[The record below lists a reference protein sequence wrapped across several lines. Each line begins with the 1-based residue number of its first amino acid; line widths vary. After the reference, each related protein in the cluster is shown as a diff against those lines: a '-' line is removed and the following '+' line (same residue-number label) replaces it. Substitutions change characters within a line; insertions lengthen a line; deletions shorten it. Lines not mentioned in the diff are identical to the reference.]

1 MMQLLKTNLEEVL
14 LDGQLSL
21 QLSEVGMRESILLKT
36 NLEEVLLDGQ
46 LSLQLSEVAV
56 HEGSVFGAQ
65 LRIVRVLL
73 VDVSNSLT
81 KNMAIKKNRL
91 HAFKFLGGILICN
104 N

>member
-1 MMQLLKTNLEEVL
+1 M
-14 LDGQLSL
+14 L
-21 QLSEVGMRESILLKT
+21 QLLKT

-65 LRIVRVLL
+65 LRIVGVLL

-81 KNMAIKKNRL
+81 NNIANQEKPFTLLMKT
-91 HAFKFLGGILICN
+91 FFLGGILI
-104 N
+104 

>member
-1 MMQLLKTNLEEVL
+1 LLQLLKTKTNLEEVL
-14 LDGQLSL
+14 LDGQLPL
-21 QLSEVGMRESILLKT
+21 QLSEVGVHEDILCPQLGLVMQLLKS

-81 KNMAIKKNRL
+81 INMTNQEKS
-91 HAFKFLGGILICN
+91 FT
-104 N
+104 